1 MSAAEDRL
9 KSGDLDGALAELTEE
24 IKKAPQVA
32 RNRVFL
38 FQLLCVKRDWERALR
53 QLKLSA
59 ELDAEAVAMA
69 KTYREAI
76 VCEVYREAVFRG
88 EKEPLIFGE
97 PEDWLALLVEAQ
109 KMLAAGNPKEA
120 AELRARA
127 FDAAPAR
134 KGVVNGTEF
143 EWIADADMRFGPVFE
158 IILNGR
164 YFWVPQSAVA
174 SIRVD
179 EPADLRDRVWMPID
193 LLLANGG
200 KMVGLI
206 PTRYPGGS
214 DDPSLLLSRETRW
227 SDAGGDTYVGEGQ
240 RLFATDTDDFAL
252 MDLRALTFEGGLTEA
267 AAEMPEE
274 TPDV

>member
-9 KSGDLDGALAELTEE
+9 KSGDLDGALADLTEE

-32 RNRVFL
+32 RSRVFL
-38 FQLLCVKRDWERALR
+38 FQLLCIKRDWERALR

-127 FDAAPAR
+127 FDDAPAR

-206 PTRYPGGS
+206 PTRYPGGA
-214 DDPSLLLSRETRW
+214 DDPALLLSRETRW
-227 SDAGGDTYVGEGQ
+227 SDAGAETYVGEGQ
-240 RLFATDTDDFAL
+240 RLFATDTGDVAL
-252 MDLRALTFEGGLTEA
+252 MDVRALTFEGGLTQA
-267 AAEMPEE
+267 QPGAEEE